1 MNKAFQLEQLPG
13 MLIDS
18 GLKSRLYLL
27 ETDLADEEIEEWLK
41 GIGSFKYV
49 KGKLIPTS
57 KGNVFELF
65 IRWIVSSVPK

>member
-1 MNKAFQLEQLPG
+1 MNKAFQLEQLPR

-41 GIGSFKYV
+41 GDHS
-49 KGKLIPTS
+49 
-57 KGNVFELF
+57 NM
-65 IRWIVSSVPK
+65 